1 MDTKTHRPRWEAR
14 GVNPLHLIHKWSIEH
29 PYVII
34 AFYFAVLV
42 CAAIAIKGYLPRR
55 FMPYVES
62 PMIGVVSMMPGLSAE
77 EMELYISK
85 PIEEQM
91 VNIKDVHYIRST
103 SQDGFSIV
111 SIEFYYGIDMKK
123 SLFDVQALMNVVQAN
138 LPATG
143 ANLKPSW
150 VLAIDPL
157 NIPVVTLSLQGD
169 KARGWDMLKLREFA
183 DNDVVNRLKTVP
195 DVYSVVPFGGYRRQL
210 QVVVD
215 RQKLAAYG
223 LSILEVRNAIDRHN
237 VSRPGGTI
245 TSGPD
250 EAIVRFDTRA
260 QDAETVR

>member
-1 MDTKTHRPRWEAR
+1 MADSVHKPRWESR

-34 AFYFAVLV
+34 AFYFAMVVLSV
-42 CAAIAIKGYLPRR
+42 LALKFMPRR

-91 VNIKDVHYIRST
+91 VNIQNLHYIRST

-111 SIEFYYGIDMKK
+111 SLEFWYGVDMKK
-123 SLFDVQALMNVVQAN
+123 ALFDVQALMNVVQAN

-150 VLAIDPL
+150 VLPIDPL
-157 NIPVVTLSLQGD
+157 NIPKCLLT
-169 KARGWDMLKLREFA
+169 
-183 DNDVVNRLKTVP
+183 
-195 DVYSVVPFGGYRRQL
+195 
-210 QVVVD
+210 
-215 RQKLAAYG
+215 
-223 LSILEVRNAIDRHN
+223 
-237 VSRPGGTI
+237 
-245 TSGPD
+245 
-250 EAIVRFDTRA
+250 
-260 QDAETVR
+260 